1 VPTTTT
7 TTTTEQRVL
16 WLLLARLEAQ
26 RAAHAGRTNLSRNVR
41 GMLARKRAALI
52 LDEQRSERD
61 SIRAARRA
69 QADAMSNASLTQ
81 LAAGARP
88 NLDMLKAQH
97 RDRARAALS
106 YSMKPA
112 EVLAAVRDA
121 VSAARLPDDD
131 SRAET
136 ISEVVK
142 QVIARHG
149 PQPLRVN
156 VGRDWLVT
164 RCKRTYLRE
173 AIKRERATGLQAS
186 ARLLAQW
193 RDDDSSEDALERLDS
208 GPDAVYRR
216 AAGMDAPA
224 ADTDALSSA
233 EVAARIGDRLQLTA
247 RQRAAVAL
255 TLESRKR
262 VTLALSGA
270 DRKAATQARN
280 VIRKRFPDAWSLRLA
295 LRPDRER
302 ERILAALAVD
312 GTIGEQR
319 ERAALA
325 ARGSLLTGR
334 CDSASALPSRLTR
347 TAQPQ
352 PQRPAPAVLV
362 TPPFPGYGSGYGGA
376 SSVLYLYRPGGTH
389 RDERPAPA
397 LRLRLPQRPAQRIPV
412 RVLTAAQ
419 QLQRKRLHAV
429 LAATVR
435 LPGVA
440 ADRPDETQGADPWDT
455 RSAPGHDPN
464 EATNR
469 GPLVT
474 IGR

>member
-1 VPTTTT
+1 MSTTTT
-7 TTTTEQRVL
+7 TTTTDPERE
-16 WLLLARLEAQ
+16 RI
-26 RAAHAGRTNLSRNVR
+26 RAGLDA
-41 GMLARKRAALI
+41 MLARKRAALI
-52 LDEQRSERD
+52 LDEQRLERD
-61 SIRAARRA
+61 SIRAARRE
-69 QADAMSNASLTQ
+69 QADKISSATITQ

-88 NLDMLKAQH
+88 NLDMLKVRH

-106 YSMKPA
+106 YPMSPA

-136 ISEVVK
+136 VSEVVR

-156 VGRDWLVT
+156 VGRDWLLT

-186 ARLLAQW
+186 ARLLSQW

-224 ADTDALSSA
+224 ADTDPLSSA
-233 EVAARIGDRLQLTA
+233 DVAARISDRLQLTA
-247 RQRAAVAL
+247 RQRDAVAL

-280 VIRKRFPDAWSLRLA
+280 IIRRRYPDAWSLRLA
-295 LRPDRER
+295 LRPKRER

-325 ARGSLLTGR
+325 ARGSLLTGC
-334 CDSASALPSRLTR
+334 CDSASALPLSRIAR
-347 TAQPQ
+347 TAREQ
-352 PQRPAPAVLV
+352 PQRPAAAVLV
-362 TPPFPGYGSGYGGA
+362 TPRFPRYGSGYGGA
-376 SSVLYLYRPGGTH
+376 SSVLYLYRPGGIH
-389 RDERPAPA
+389 RDDRPAPA
-397 LRLRLPQRPAQRIPV
+397 LRLRLPQRPVQRV
-412 RVLTAAQ
+412 ALRVLTAEQ
-419 QLQRKRLHAV
+419 QLQRERLHEV

-440 ADRPDETQGADPWDT
+440 GDRPDETQGADPWDT

-464 EATNR
+464 EATDR